1 MRAKLPFLRLQDIS
15 VRNKRVLVR
24 VDFNV
29 PLKDGV
35 ISDDTRVRASLPV
48 IHELVKAGAAVMLM
62 SHLGRP
68 KEGVFDERQ
77 SLKPVAGHLGR
88 LLNRTINLQRN
99 WQNGVAVQP
108 GDVVLLENVRFEPG
122 EEANDDGLA
131 RRMAQLCDV
140 FVNDAFA
147 TAHRAQASTHGVAK
161 YAPVACAGPL
171 MVAEVEALTRALE
184 DPAHPML
191 AVVGGSKVSTKLTI
205 LEQLLKKVDA
215 LIVGGGIANTFLVA
229 AGFEIGKSLQEPD
242 LVPAAKR
249 LLAQAEQRG
258 NPVPLPVDV
267 VCAREFSA
275 GAAATIKKVTDVDA
289 GDLIMDVG
297 PETAQRYAAAV
308 AGAATV
314 IWNGPLGVFEWE
326 QFGHGTR
333 VLAEA
338 IAASKAFSL
347 AGGGDTISAIAH
359 YKISDRISYISTGGG
374 AFLEFLEGRKLPA
387 IAILEESAR
396 AAAATERSNNDGG
409 QN

>member
-1 MRAKLPFLRLQDIS
+1 MLAKLPFLRLHDVS

-29 PLKDGV
+29 PLQDGV
-35 ISDDTRVRASLPV
+35 ITDDTRVRASLPV
-48 IHELVKAGAAVMLM
+48 ILDLVKAGAAVMLM

-68 KEGVFDERQ
+68 KEGAFDERY
-77 SLKPVAGHLGR
+77 SLRPVAEHLGR
-88 LLNRTINLQRN
+88 LLNCTIELRRN
-99 WQNGVAVQP
+99 WLDGVTVQP
-108 GDVVLLENVRFEPG
+108 GEVLLLENVRFEPG
-122 EEANDDGLA
+122 EEANDDALA
-131 RRMAQLCDV
+131 RRMGRLCDV

-171 MVAEVEALTRALE
+171 LVAEVEALTRALQE
-184 DPAHPML
+184 PAHPML

-205 LEQLLKKVDA
+205 LEQLLEKVDA
-215 LIVGGGIANTFLVA
+215 LIVGGGIANTFLAA

-242 LVPAAKR
+242 LVPAAR
-249 LLAQAEQRG
+249 RMLVQAEQRG
-258 NPVPLPVDV
+258 NPIPLPVDV
-267 VCAREFSA
+267 VCARDFSA
-275 GAAATIKKVTDVDA
+275 GAAATIKSVADVDA

-297 PETAQRYAAAV
+297 PETARRYATSVAA
-308 AGAATV
+308 AATV

-326 QFGHGTR
+326 QFGQGTR

-347 AGGGDTISAIAH
+347 AGGGDTVSAIAH
-359 YKISDRISYISTGGG
+359 YNISDRISYVSTGGG
-374 AFLEFLEGRKLPA
+374 AFLEFLEGRTLPA

-396 AAAATERSNNDGG
+396 AAAATEREY
-409 QN
+409 

>member
-1 MRAKLPFLRLQDIS
+1 MPVRLGFLRLQDVS

-29 PLKDGV
+29 PLHDGV
-35 ISDDTRVRASLPV
+35 ITDDTRVRAHLPV

-68 KEGVFDERQ
+68 KEGAFDVKH
-77 SLKPVAGHLGR
+77 SLKPVAEHLGR
-88 LLNRTINLQRN
+88 LLNCTIALQRD
-99 WQNGVAVQP
+99 WLGGVAVKA

-122 EEANDDGLA
+122 EEANDDELA
-131 RRMAQLCDV
+131 RRMARLCDV

-171 MVAEVEALTRALE
+171 LVAEVEALTRAIK
-184 DPAHPML
+184 DPARPML

-205 LEQLLKKVDA
+205 LEQLLEKVDA
-215 LIVGGGIANTFLVA
+215 LIVGGGIANTFLAA

-242 LVPAAKR
+242 LVPAAQR
-249 LLAQAEQRG
+249 LLAQAERRG
-258 NPVPLPVDV
+258 HPVPLPVDV
-267 VCAREFSA
+267 VCGREFSA
-275 GAAATIKKVTDVDA
+275 GATATLKQVADVDS

-297 PETAQRYAAAV
+297 PETARRYAAAV

-326 QFGHGTR
+326 QFSQGTR
-333 VLAEA
+333 VLADA

-347 AGGGDTISAIAH
+347 AGGGDTLSAIAH
-359 YKISDRISYISTGGG
+359 YNISDRISYISTGGG
-374 AFLEFLEGRKLPA
+374 AFLEFLEGRSLPA

-396 AAAATERSNNDGG
+396 AVAASEREY
-409 QN
+409 

>member
-1 MRAKLPFLRLQDIS
+1 MLAKLPFLRLHDVS

-29 PLKDGV
+29 PLQDGV
-35 ISDDTRVRASLPV
+35 ITDDTRVRASLPV
-48 IHELVKAGAAVMLM
+48 ILDLVKAGAAVMLM

-68 KEGVFDERQ
+68 KEGAFDERY
-77 SLKPVAGHLGR
+77 SLRPVAEHLGR
-88 LLNRTINLQRN
+88 LLNCTIELRRN
-99 WQNGVAVQP
+99 WLDGVTVQP
-108 GDVVLLENVRFEPG
+108 GEVLLLENVRFEPG
-122 EEANDDGLA
+122 EEANDDALA
-131 RRMAQLCDV
+131 RRMGRLCDV

-171 MVAEVEALTRALE
+171 LVAEVEALTRALQE
-184 DPAHPML
+184 PAHPML

-205 LEQLLKKVDA
+205 LEQLLEKVDA
-215 LIVGGGIANTFLVA
+215 LIVGGGIANTFLAA

-242 LVPAAKR
+242 LVPAAR
-249 LLAQAEQRG
+249 RMLVQAEQRG
-258 NPVPLPVDV
+258 NPIPLPVDV
-267 VCAREFSA
+267 VCARDFSA
-275 GAAATIKKVTDVDA
+275 GAAATIKSLADVDA

-297 PETAQRYAAAV
+297 PETARRYATSVAA
-308 AGAATV
+308 AATV

-326 QFGHGTR
+326 QFGQGTR

-347 AGGGDTISAIAH
+347 AGGGDTVSAIAH
-359 YKISDRISYISTGGG
+359 YNISDRISYVSTGGG
-374 AFLEFLEGRKLPA
+374 AFLEFLEGRTLPA

-396 AAAATERSNNDGG
+396 AAAATEREY
-409 QN
+409 

>member
-1 MRAKLPFLRLQDIS
+1 MPTPPFLRLHDVS

-29 PLKDGV
+29 PLQDGV
-35 ISDDTRVRASLPV
+35 ITDDTRVRASLPV
-48 IHELVKAGAAVMLM
+48 IRELVQAGAAVMLM

-68 KEGVFDERQ
+68 KEGVFDERH
-77 SLKPVAGHLGR
+77 SLKPVAEHLGR
-88 LLNRTINLQRN
+88 LLNCTIPLQRN
-99 WQNGVAVQP
+99 WLDGVAVPP
-108 GDVVLLENVRFEPG
+108 GAVVLLENVRFEAG

-131 RRMAQLCDV
+131 RRMACLCDV

-171 MVAEVEALTRALE
+171 LVAEVEALTRAIQ

-215 LIVGGGIANTFLVA
+215 LIVGGGIANTFLAA
-229 AGFEIGKSLQEPD
+229 AGFQVGKSLQEPD
-242 LVPAAKR
+242 LVPAAQR
-249 LLAQAEQRG
+249 MLAQAAQRG
-258 NPVPLPVDV
+258 HPIPLPVDV

-275 GAAATIKKVTDVDA
+275 GAAATIKNVADVDA

-297 PETAQRYAAAV
+297 PETARRYAATV

-326 QFGHGTR
+326 QFGHGTHA
-333 VLAEA
+333 LAQA

-347 AGGGDTISAIAH
+347 AGGGDTLSAIAH
-359 YKISDRISYISTGGG
+359 YDISDRISYISTGGG
-374 AFLEFLEGRKLPA
+374 AFLEFLEGRTLPA

-396 AAAATERSNNDGG
+396 AAAATEREY
-409 QN
+409 